1 MFSKKLKELQAAR
14 VRLASLEKTIEGE
27 LAALPA
33 QFGFDSAQAFADAV
47 VKASASGARPA
58 RKGGRPK
65 GAGKPKG
72 KPKGKRKRSVV
83 TDELRTQVKQLAEA
97 GQTGNQIKA
106 ATGLSLPTI
115 QLIKKAFG
123 LVKSRTA
130 A

>member
-1 MFSKKLKELQAAR
+1 
-14 VRLASLEKTIEGE
+14 
-27 LAALPA
+27 LPA

-47 VKASASGARPA
+47 VKASAGGARPA

-65 GAGKPKG
+65 GAV

>member
-1 MFSKKLKELQAAR
+1 MLSKKLKELQAAR
-14 VRLASLEKTIEGE
+14 DRLASLEKTIAAE

-33 QFGFDSAQAFADAV
+33 QFGFESAQAFADAV
-47 VKASASGARPA
+47 VKAASSGARPA
-58 RKGGRPK
+58 RKAGRPK
-65 GAGKPKG
+65 GAAKPKG
-72 KPKGKRKRSVV
+72 TRKRSVV
-83 TDELRTQVKQLAEA
+83 TDELRQQVKQLAES
-97 GQTGNQIKA
+97 GQTGQQIKA

>member
-58 RKGGRPK
+58 RKG
-65 GAGKPKG
+65 AV

>member
-1 MFSKKLKELQAAR
+1 MLSKKLKELQAAR
-14 VRLASLEKTIEGE
+14 DRLASLEKTMEAE

-47 VKASASGARPA
+47 VKASAGGARPA
-58 RKGGRPK
+58 RKAGRRK
-65 GAGKPKG
+65 AAA

-97 GQTGNQIKA
+97 GQTGAQIKA

-115 QLIKKAFG
+115 QNIKKAFG
-123 LVKSRTA
+123 MVKSRTA
-130 A
+130 S

>member
-47 VKASASGARPA
+47 VKASAGGARPA

-65 GAGKPKG
+65 GAV

-83 TDELRTQVKQLAEA
+83 TDELRNQVKQLAEA

>member
-1 MFSKKLKELQAAR
+1 MLSKKLKELQAAR
-14 VRLASLEKTIEGE
+14 DRLASLEKTMEAE

-47 VKASASGARPA
+47 VKASAGGARPA
-58 RKGGRPK
+58 RK
-65 GAGKPKG
+65 AGLRKAAT

-97 GQTGNQIKA
+97 GQTGAQIKA

-115 QLIKKAFG
+115 QNIKKAFG
-123 LVKSRTA
+123 MVKSRTTS
-130 A
+130 

>member
-1 MFSKKLKELQAAR
+1 MLSKKLKELQAAR
-14 VRLASLEKTIEGE
+14 DRLASLEKTMEAE

-47 VKASASGARPA
+47 VKASAGGARPA
-58 RKGGRPK
+58 RKAGRRK
-65 GAGKPKG
+65 AAT

-97 GQTGNQIKA
+97 GQTGAQIKA

-115 QLIKKAFG
+115 QNIKKAFG
-123 LVKSRTA
+123 MVKSRTA
-130 A
+130 S

>member
-1 MFSKKLKELQAAR
+1 MLLMGVLKLL
-14 VRLASLEKTIEGE
+14 
-27 LAALPA
+27 
-33 QFGFDSAQAFADAV
+33 
-47 VKASASGARPA
+47 
-58 RKGGRPK
+58 
-65 GAGKPKG
+65 
-72 KPKGKRKRSVV
+72 
-83 TDELRTQVKQLAEA
+83 TQQIVQEQLAEA

>member
-14 VRLASLEKTIEGE
+14 DRLASLEKTIEGE

-47 VKASASGARPA
+47 VKASASGARLA
-58 RKGGRPK
+58 RKGGRGQ
-65 GAGKPKG
+65 GAA

-83 TDELRTQVKQLAEA
+83 TDELRNQVKQLAEA

-123 LVKSRTA
+123 LVTSRTA
-130 A
+130 S

>member
-14 VRLASLEKTIEGE
+14 DRLASLEKTIEGE

-47 VKASASGARPA
+47 VKASASDARPG
-58 RKGGRPK
+58 RKGGRGK
-65 GAGKPKG
+65 GAV

-83 TDELRTQVKQLAEA
+83 TDELRNQVKQLAEA

-130 A
+130 S

>member
-1 MFSKKLKELQAAR
+1 MLSKKLKELQAAR
-14 VRLASLEKTIEGE
+14 DRLASLEKTIEAE

-47 VKASASGARPA
+47 VKASATGGRPA
-58 RKGGRPK
+58 RKAGRPK
-65 GAGKPKG
+65 GASQPKA
-72 KPKGKRKRSVV
+72 KRKRSVV
-83 TDELRTQVKQLAEA
+83 TDELRNQVKQLAEA
-97 GQTGNQIKA
+97 GQTGQQIKA

-115 QLIKKAFG
+115 QLIKKSFG